1 MTSQQESVSEA
12 SDVAEF
18 LSKLEAACGCDVPDS
33 LKASLLNVIEE
44 HCKGCLPC
52 IPIDLVSL
60 GALPDDLKTMFSK
73 LMNHVYSFKQKS
85 QELVIKVPK
94 EFANYESSSD
104 PHIAS
109 PKMAAASGNVNG
121 FHQPHDS
128 QVLLQFV
135 FMLFLFI
142 HCFVICNFHS
152 CEL

>member
-52 IPIDLVSL
+52 IHVDLVSL
-60 GALPDDLKTMFSK
+60 GALPDDLKTIFSK
-73 LMNHVYSFKQKS
+73 LMTQVYSFKQKS
-85 QELVIKVPK
+85 QELVIKVLK
-94 EFANYESSSD
+94 EFADYESSSD

-109 PKMAAASGNVNG
+109 PKMAAALGNVNG

>member
-1 MTSQQESVSEA
+1 
-12 SDVAEF
+12 
-18 LSKLEAACGCDVPDS
+18 
-33 LKASLLNVIEE
+33 
-44 HCKGCLPC
+44 
-52 IPIDLVSL
+52 LVSL
-60 GALPDDLKTMFSK
+60 GALPDDLKTIFSK
-73 LMNHVYSFKQKS
+73 LMTQVYSFKQKS

-109 PKMAAASGNVNG
+109 PKMAAALGNVNG

-142 HCFVICNFHS
+142 HCFFICNFHS

>member
-1 MTSQQESVSEA
+1 MTSQQELVS
-12 SDVAEF
+12 
-18 LSKLEAACGCDVPDS
+18 GCDVPNN

-109 PKMAAASGNVNG
+109 PKMAAASENING

-128 QVLLQFV
+128 QVLLEFV
-135 FMLFLFI
+135 FYAFFIDILFCHL
-142 HCFVICNFHS
+142 
-152 CEL
+152 

>member
-1 MTSQQESVSEA
+1 MTSHQESVSEA

-18 LSKLEAACGCDVPDS
+18 LSKLEATCGCDAPDS

-85 QELVIKVPK
+85 QELVIKVLK
-94 EFANYESSSD
+94 EFVDYESSSD

-109 PKMAAASGNVNG
+109 PKMAAASENING

-128 QVLLQFV
+128 QVLLEFV
-135 FMLFLFI
+135 FYAFFIYTLFCHL
-142 HCFVICNFHS
+142 
-152 CEL
+152 

>member
-1 MTSQQESVSEA
+1 MTSQQESVPEA

-52 IPIDLVSL
+52 IHVDLVSL
-60 GALPDDLKTMFSK
+60 GALPDDLKTMFFK
-73 LMNHVYSFKQKS
+73 LMNHVYSFKQNS
-85 QELVIKVPK
+85 HELVIKVLK
-94 EFANYESSSD
+94 EFVDYESSSD

-109 PKMAAASGNVNG
+109 LEMAAASGNVNG

-128 QVLLQFV
+128 QVLLEFV
-135 FMLFLFI
+135 FYAFFIYTLFCHL
-142 HCFVICNFHS
+142 
-152 CEL
+152 